1 MSKDQDMEIEKAMEN
16 DEDMIMKSER
26 EWAMEIIQS
35 IRMEILKSLFAYD
48 LDPVGKEGDER
59 KVEIIRFYRGLLKAA
74 INQELFDQV
83 DGILKRKIDGE
94 FDKMKEDQ

>member
-1 MSKDQDMEIEKAMEN
+1 MSTDQKMEIEKVIEE
-16 DEDMIMKSER
+16 DEDSIMKNER
-26 EWAMEIIQS
+26 EWALEIIHS

-48 LDPVGKEGDER
+48 LNPVGLEGEER

-83 DGILKRKIDGE
+83 DGILKRKIEGE
-94 FDKMKEDQ
+94 FDKIKDDQ

>member
-1 MSKDQDMEIEKAMEN
+1 MSEDEKML
-16 DEDMIMKSER
+16 DEDEIMKTER
-26 EWAMEIIQS
+26 EWALEIIHS

-48 LDPVGKEGDER
+48 LDPVGKEGNER
-59 KVEIIRFYRGLLKAA
+59 KMEIIRFYRGLLKAA

-94 FDKMKEDQ
+94 FDKMSEGE